1 MSGVP
6 HMRPVPTGMMLAH
19 GTHAPATHVCVAGH
33 TVPQPPQLSWSVIGS
48 MQVWLLP
55 LPHGC

>member
-1 MSGVP
+1 
-6 HMRPVPTGMMLAH
+6 MRPVPTGMMLAH

-55 LPHGC
+55 MPHGC